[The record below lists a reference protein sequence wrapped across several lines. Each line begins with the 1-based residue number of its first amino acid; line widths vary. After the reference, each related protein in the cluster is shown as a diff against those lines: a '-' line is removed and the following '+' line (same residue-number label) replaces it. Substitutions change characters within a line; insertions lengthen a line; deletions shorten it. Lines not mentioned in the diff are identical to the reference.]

1 MELWIRSQ
9 NGKALMKCTMLNL
22 DNDET
27 GIFVYNDDNYMIMAG
42 KYKSKDRAF
51 QILNEI
57 QSILQPRI
65 FYHEPINA
73 VDYRDMIESY
83 SNDVVLQTTQKV
95 EMELKQSGQIVYQM
109 PKE

>member
-42 KYKSKDRAF
+42 KYESKDRAL

-57 QSILQPRI
+57 QNILQPKV
-65 FYHEPINA
+65 FFHEPKI
-73 VDYRDMIESY
+73 DYDDLIGSY
-83 SNDVVLQTTQKV
+83 SENVVIRANQQV
-95 EMELKQSGQIVYQM
+95 EYDLKNAGQIVYVM
-109 PKE
+109 PQE